1 MSDYFVDREMLY
13 TERTRQICEDLPPYV
28 TQFIVGIQMRTT
40 PLTRFAYANDIK
52 IFLNY
57 LLKSRY
63 KNRYTD
69 VRQIICLNLRLLISK
84 CFWNTCRIT
93 RLMEKK

>member
-57 LLKSRY
+57 LPTSRDFW
-63 KNRYTD
+63 KE
-69 VRQIICLNLRLLISK
+69 VRHSS
-84 CFWNTCRIT
+84 IT
-93 RLMEKK
+93 ADNA